1 MGECKPVDKLTVED
15 LTRYPIW
22 EFDLENEDEDG
33 QDETWVKPV
42 KQLPV
47 TDLSNRIVGIPVR
60 FAGGTT
66 GYALLGNIDL
76 QHLRKTQQ
84 FLVLTLVIGDGDW
97 FHLAR
102 YHDSDYARNG
112 PEALARHV
120 NLSLEEIFPITYD
133 ISTFTRG
140 LDAVVRGSIPAEPV
154 ERLTDDERMAL
165 IFE

>member
-1 MGECKPVDKLTVED
+1 MGKCKPVTELTVED
-15 LTRYPIW
+15 LTRYPVW
-22 EFDLENEDEDG
+22 EFELEYESEDG

-42 KQLPV
+42 KELPV
-47 TDLSNRIVGIPVR
+47 TDLSHRVVGIPIR

-76 QHLRKTQQ
+76 RHLRKTRQ
-84 FLVLTLVIGDGDW
+84 FLTCSLLSRDNDW

-112 PEALARHV
+112 PQALARHV
-120 NLSLEEIFPITYD
+120 NLSLEEVFPITYD
-133 ISTFTRG
+133 ISTFARG